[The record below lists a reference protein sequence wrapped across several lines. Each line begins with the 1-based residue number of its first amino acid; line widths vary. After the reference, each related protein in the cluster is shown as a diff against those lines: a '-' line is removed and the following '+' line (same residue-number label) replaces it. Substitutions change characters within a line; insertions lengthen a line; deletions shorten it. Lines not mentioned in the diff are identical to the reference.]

1 MKRLKKILLVI
12 WQFPQEI
19 IGCFLILMVKGKR
32 KYINVLLPGKQ
43 SKYGLVGVYTVPN
56 LFNSG
61 ISLGSYIIFDG
72 RIEISETDVLHEY
85 GHQLQSRMLGPLY
98 LLIVGIPSLIGNIYS
113 RIKKKDE
120 KWYYSR
126 FPENWADRLGGVN
139 RDML

>member
-1 MKRLKKILLVI
+1 
-12 WQFPQEI
+12 
-19 IGCFLILMVKGKR
+19 MVKGKR
-32 KYINVLLPGKQ
+32 KYINVLIPGKQ

>member
-1 MKRLKKILLVI
+1 MKRLLKALVCF

-32 KYINVLLPGKQ
+32 KYINVLIPGKQ

-72 RIEISETDVLHEY
+72 KIEISEIDVLHEY
-85 GHQLQSRMLGPLY
+85 GHHLQSRILGPFY

-113 RIKKKDE
+113 RIKKKDN

-126 FPENWADRLGGVN
+126 FPENWADKLGGVN

>member
-1 MKRLKKILLVI
+1 MEIKMKKIFLYL

-19 IGCFLILMVKGKR
+19 IGYFLVLKGKR
-32 KYINVLLPGKQ
+32 TYINVSIPGEQ
-43 SKYGLVGVYTVPN
+43 SKYRLVGIYTVPKI
-56 LFNSG
+56 FYSA
-61 ISLGSYIIFDG
+61 ISLGDYIIFDG

-113 RIKKKDE
+113 RIKKKDN

-126 FPENWADRLGGVN
+126 FPENWADKLGGVN